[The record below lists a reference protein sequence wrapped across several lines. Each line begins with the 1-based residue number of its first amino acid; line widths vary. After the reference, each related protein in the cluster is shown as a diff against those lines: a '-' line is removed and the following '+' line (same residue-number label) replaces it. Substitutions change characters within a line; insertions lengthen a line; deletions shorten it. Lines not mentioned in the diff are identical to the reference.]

1 MSLGH
6 SPTIVSDG
14 LLMHLDAAN
23 DKSFP
28 TASTLWYNLLST
40 SSFFTLING
49 LYYFP
54 DVVGVGTRK
63 SIVFFRNV
71 PPVAEDGGYAT
82 ITTSG
87 SLSALTYLHNN
98 HTTEVWFK
106 ITNNQPTFYTVNEN
120 FSALV
125 VYVGAGFSSGLYY
138 DAQNFYYR
146 IFGKGALN
154 ADVSDT
160 FSFPYSDASVNVWNQ
175 IVARRSGNQLNI
187 YLNGVLKTTGTIT
200 VLGTGIASTNVLNLA
215 AANYG
220 GDYTWHSVV
229 FIAGL
234 RMYNRGLTEAEI
246 LQNFNAWRGR
256 YGI

>member
-23 DKSFP
+23 AKSFP

-40 SSFFTLING
+40 SSFFTLTNA

-63 SIVFFRNV
+63 SIGFFRNV
-71 PPVAEDGGYAT
+71 PPVAENGGYAT

-106 ITNNQPTFYTVNEN
+106 IANNQPTFYTVNEN
-120 FSALV
+120 MSALI
-125 VYVGAGFSSGLYY
+125 VYVGNHSGFYY
-138 DAQNFYYR
+138 NAQNFYYTIWGR
-146 IFGKGALN
+146 NALS
-154 ADVSDT
+154 ADVANE
-160 FSFPYSDASVNVWNQ
+160 FIFPYSDVSLGVWNQ
-175 IVARRSGNQLNI
+175 IVARRSGNELNL

-200 VLGTGIASTNVLNLA
+200 VLGTGTASTNVLNLA

-220 GDYTWHSVV
+220 GEFTWHAVV
-229 FIAGL
+229 YIAGL